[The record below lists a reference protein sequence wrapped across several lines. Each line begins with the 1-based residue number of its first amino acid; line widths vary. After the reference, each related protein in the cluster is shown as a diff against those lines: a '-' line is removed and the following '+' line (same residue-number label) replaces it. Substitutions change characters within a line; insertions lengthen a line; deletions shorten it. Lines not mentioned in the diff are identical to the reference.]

1 MAELKNDNNQLINLI
16 FSSDHPSIKVKYLN
30 NNKNYNFFDY
40 YNYLPQ
46 NYNFTSYNYFND
58 IRQEEAINFPNNVKV
73 RKIFPNSEIQN
84 LSNNELSNDN
94 IHNDNLNNDNL
105 NNDSLHND
113 NLNNDNFSN
122 SNLSE
127 DDLTNYIY
135 LSNNDLSTLSIST
148 NKKPNLYNNSI
159 NIQHNNSIFIPSI
172 QENSINNESKNKDI
186 INNNEN
192 EDKENNNEIEP
203 IKNNNDEKENK
214 ENNNED
220 SKNLVVYNIDNNI
233 NLSFISQPKFNIRNK
248 KTKLKFPEESKQ
260 SISSLSRSCKSE
272 TLRKPYI
279 KKKVQKSIKQ
289 EEINYANQSG
299 FKELDDFN
307 PDLWK
312 KLCRK
317 EGNFFN
323 YDKGNVI
330 NTKITTVKDSNE
342 TEVYI
347 GEVNQNN
354 EKNGFGKLISPTK
367 KRVGTWRENKFTGW
381 GREIREGG
389 EMYEGKFIDGELNGK
404 GIYKKG
410 NIYYIG
416 NFSNFKKQGKGD
428 LFTKK
433 FHYRGEFNDD
443 EMNGEGRAEIYEKG
457 IYEGTFKD
465 NEITG
470 KGVYMFKDGSFYQGD
485 MKKGE
490 INGFGK
496 FNKSDGT
503 VFEGKFINGFN
514 GGNVKITFADGS
526 VKNGRIYNGEIFPEK

>member
-1 MAELKNDNNQLINLI
+1 MAELKNDNNKLINLI
-16 FSSDHPSIKVKYLN
+16 FSSDSPSIKVEYLN

-46 NYNFTSYNYFND
+46 NYNYTSYNYFND

-84 LSNNELSNDN
+84 ISNNELSNDN
-94 IHNDNLNNDNL
+94 
-105 NNDSLHND
+105 
-113 NLNNDNFSN
+113 LNNDNF
-122 SNLSE
+122 
-127 DDLTNYIY
+127 LTNYIY
-135 LSNNDLSTLSIST
+135 LSNRDLSTLSIST
-148 NKKPNLYNNSI
+148 NKNPNLSNNSI
-159 NIQHNNSIFIPSI
+159 NIQHNNSILIPSI
-172 QENSINNESKNKDI
+172 QANSINNESKNKDI

-192 EDKENNNEIEP
+192 ENKEYNNEIEH
-203 IKNNNDEKENK
+203 IESINDENENK

-220 SKNLVVYNIDNNI
+220 NKNLVVYNIDHNI
-233 NLSFISQPKFNIRNK
+233 NLSFISQQKFNIRYK

-260 SISSLSRSCKSE
+260 SISLLSRSCRSE
-272 TLRKPYI
+272 ILKNPYI
-279 KKKVQKSIKQ
+279 KKNATKSIKK
-289 EEINYANQSG
+289 EAINYVNQSG

-317 EGNFFN
+317 EGSFFD
-323 YDKGNVI
+323 YDKGKVI
-330 NTKITTVKDSNE
+330 NTKITSVNDSNE

-347 GEVNQNN
+347 GEVNQNK

-433 FHYRGEFNDD
+433 FHYRGEFNND
-443 EMNGEGRAEIYEKG
+443 EMNGEGRAEIYDQG

-503 VFEGKFINGFN
+503 IFEGKFINGFN